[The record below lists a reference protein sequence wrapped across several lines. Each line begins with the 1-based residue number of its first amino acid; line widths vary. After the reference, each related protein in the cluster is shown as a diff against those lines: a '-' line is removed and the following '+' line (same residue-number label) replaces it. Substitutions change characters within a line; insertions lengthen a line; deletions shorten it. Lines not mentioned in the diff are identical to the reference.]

1 MQYIF
6 PDYYKHFKC
15 IAGKCQN
22 SCCIG
27 WEIDIDPDTAAYYA
41 AIPGEFG
48 ERLKENISRDGVPHF
63 ILGEKERCPF
73 LNSENLCDIILT
85 LGEEHLCG
93 ICTDHPRF
101 RNELPGRLETG
112 IGLCCEEAARLILT
126 QKEPV
131 KLIVSGE
138 DEGEE
143 DELLALRDEILLTL
157 QDRTLTIPERIDE
170 MLSMCGTSL
179 PERNMGEWAELL
191 LGLERLD
198 KQWTAV
204 LRFLKAEWQ
213 NADDTGFDAFMSNR
227 QTEYEQLLVYL
238 IYRHFANGTD
248 LPDAAARACFAAL
261 AYQIVHAISA
271 AVWTIGRNF
280 TVEAQ
285 IELVRLFSSEIEYSE
300 ENLDFL
306 LDELYDPFA

>member
-1 MQYIF
+1 MQSIF
-6 PDYYKHFKC
+6 PDYYKDFKC
-15 IAGKCQN
+15 IAGRCQN

-41 AIPGEFG
+41 SVPGAFG
-48 ERLKENISRDGVPHF
+48 ERLQKHISRDGVPHF

-73 LNSENLCDIILT
+73 LNTENLCDIILT

-101 RNELPGRLETG
+101 RNELPGRMETG
-112 IGLCCEEAARLILT
+112 LGLCCEEAARLILT

-131 KLIVSGE
+131 RLVASGE

-143 DELLALRDEILLTL
+143 DEILALRDEILLTL
-157 QDRTLTIPERIDE
+157 QDRTFTIPERIEE
-170 MLSMCGTSL
+170 MLAMCGTSL
-179 PERNMGEWAELL
+179 PERNMCEWAELL

-204 LRFLKAEWQ
+204 LRFLKSEWQ
-213 NADDTGFDAFMSNR
+213 NADTAGFDAFMADR
-227 QTEYEQLLVYL
+227 QTEYEQLLCYF

-261 AYQIVHAISA
+261 AYQIIHAIGAS
-271 AVWTIGRNF
+271 VWTIGRNF